1 MKPNLSLTDYAFLRK
16 RRDEHFGW
24 TVFWFVTILFS
35 SGLWISYYLPLET
48 YERKTWIVEEK
59 NKISTYL
66 SAEEILFPL
75 DQMIWID
82 EKNYSVEEIQ
92 YDPNIVV
99 EQGNY
104 MKKVSLRLNGDPI
117 GTDPILQGKILTRKT
132 TLLRYLWSFLTGGD
146 K

>member
-1 MKPNLSLTDYAFLRK
+1 
-16 RRDEHFGW
+16 
-24 TVFWFVTILFS
+24 
-35 SGLWISYYLPLET
+35 
-48 YERKTWIVEEK
+48 
-59 NKISTYL
+59 
-66 SAEEILFPL
+66 
-75 DQMIWID
+75 MIWID